1 MNKKFL
7 PLVLSTLLSLPVFG
21 VDRAFAMINAMNENE
36 PVLLDAQ
43 NLGAQEQIPQ
53 INQEAANNQVNQ
65 EAVDNQINQ
74 EAVDNQINLEAVDN
88 QINQEAVDNQINQE
102 AVDNQINRGN
112 RSGLKSYAKKH
123 PYRTAFAVA
132 VGGTM
137 VGGGAWFAYNYL
149 KNGSDGD
156 IAMQPVSLFV
166 TESEND
172 ELDNDSDI
180 LDVDSKN

>member
-21 VDRAFAMINAMNENE
+21 VDRAFAMDGQEQEQFLEVQEQNNVQE
-36 PVLLDAQ
+36 Q
-43 NLGAQEQIPQ
+43 NLDIP
-53 INQEAANNQVNQ
+53 Q
-65 EAVDNQINQ
+65 EAVN
-74 EAVDNQINLEAVDN
+74 NQINLNADN
-88 QINQEAVDNQINQE
+88 QGNQAANNQINQE

-123 PYRTAFAVA
+123 PVVTTAVA
-132 VGGTM
+132 TGGVAVVGA
-137 VGGGAWFAYNYL
+137 GAWFVYDYL
-149 KNGSDGD
+149 KDGSDGD